1 MRKVLFLLIMG
12 LCLCSCRTTK
22 TATIDTQTETH
33 TRDSVVCDST
43 YVIVQH
49 QQSVTDSVTVETV
62 IEKTTVITVDLDG
75 KEIYRETNCNTTTN
89 RDRYRGEKQ
98 SDNKETT
105 SNHKEIVNSTD
116 SLYKGHWEETVVSE
130 KPNIF
135 QRIKNDIAYLVA
147 FVVIVLILKACIE
160 YGKKKRK

>member
-105 SNHKEIVNSTD
+105 SNHKEIGKFTD
-116 SLYKGHWEETVVSE
+116 SLYKGHWEETVGTE

-135 QRIKNDIAYLVA
+135 QRIKNDIADLVA
-147 FVVIVLILKACIE
+147 FIVIVLILKVCIE